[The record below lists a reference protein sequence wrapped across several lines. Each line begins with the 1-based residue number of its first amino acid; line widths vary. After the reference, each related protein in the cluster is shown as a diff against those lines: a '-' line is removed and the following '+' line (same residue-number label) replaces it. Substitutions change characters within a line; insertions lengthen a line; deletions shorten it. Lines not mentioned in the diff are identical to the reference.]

1 MSSNL
6 SERPSKLTE
15 MRKQREIARMNE
27 ELDKYQANIRK
38 RNKLNILL
46 VVIFVVLLVGLG
58 FIGMQWLKTS
68 KAQTKLEGLVSYQTE
83 SAIQTEQVEET
94 EISTK
99 LS

>member
-1 MSSNL
+1 MGSNL

-58 FIGMQWLKTS
+58 FIGMQWIKTS
-68 KAQTKLEGLVSYQTE
+68 KTQAQLEGMVGYQTE
-83 SAIQTEQVEET
+83 HVIQAEQVEET